1 MSKPFRIGPALSTVA
16 LASLIAGCAAPKNHY
31 GFGEPTKD
39 DTGLATRALAA
50 LNSNDIP
57 TAVSFAERA
66 VEKTPDDA
74 GFRALLGN
82 AYFAAGRFSSA
93 EAAYK
98 DSLNIYSNQ
107 PQVVLKLVLVQIAQ
121 GKNDQALSYLDTG
134 RSVIDA
140 SDYGLALALAGRPAD
155 AVPVLEAAAREPGA
169 DARVRQNLALAYA
182 LSGDWTE
189 ARTVA
194 SQDVPANQ
202 LDARIQQWMQFAK
215 PARPSDQIAS
225 LVGVKPAAVDQGEP
239 VRLALRKTDTLLA
252 EAVPAP
258 RPAPVAAPKP
268 QSAAA
273 PQPVAPMPAPQ
284 PGQAAIA
291 APAQVTLPEAA
302 PKAVLADAPAP
313 VSVPVAML
321 TAAAR
326 EVSSVVESF
335 LPKKAPAPQAKVR
348 RAVVM
353 HRGNSKVVMQIAS
366 YGAPQQVMAGWTH
379 LTERYP
385 GLKSYEP
392 VRARFDSAKGTFW
405 RLSVQGFANEREAIA
420 RCAELKGH
428 GGHCFVRG
436 TAGDAPM
443 EIASR

>member
-1 MSKPFRIGPALSTVA
+1 MSMPFRIGPALSTVA
-16 LASLIAGCAAPKNHY
+16 LASLIAGCAAPKNLY
-31 GFGEPTKD
+31 GFGGPTKD

-57 TAVSFAERA
+57 LAVTLAERA

-82 AYFAAGRFSSA
+82 AYFAAGRFHSA

-98 DSLNIYSNQ
+98 DSLTIYSNQ

-121 GKNDQALSYLDTG
+121 GKNDQALSYLDAG
-134 RSVIDA
+134 KSVIDA

-155 AVPVLEAAAREPGA
+155 AVPILEAAAREQGA

-182 LSGDWTE
+182 LSGDWNE
-189 ARTVA
+189 ARVVA

-215 PARPSDQIAS
+215 PAKASDQVAS

-252 EAVPAP
+252 EAAP
-258 RPAPVAAPKP
+258 APKP
-268 QSAAA
+268 APIAASIPQPA
-273 PQPVAPMPAPQ
+273 APTPTPQPV
-284 PGQAAIA
+284 QAAIA
-291 APAQVTLPEAA
+291 TPAQVTLPEPA
-302 PKAVLADAPAP
+302 PKAVVADAPAA
-313 VSVPVAML
+313 VSAPVALL
-321 TAAAR
+321 TAAAH

-335 LPKKAPAPQAKVR
+335 LPRKAPPPQAKVR

-366 YGAPQQVMAGWTH
+366 YGAPQQVMAGWNH

-392 VRARFDSAKGTFW
+392 VRARFDSPRGTFW

-436 TAGDAPM
+436 SAGDAPM